1 MQISLYIGRRK
12 KKDRIV
18 DDELIK
24 YVEGDRSDRIKDLIL
39 KGLIFE
45 GRKDIEDNLL
55 DMRYM
60 YSGNFTAAAALEATP
75 MPVKPQVQP
84 EIQAQVQVQPQV
96 QASPVKPTSP
106 SASRPS
112 FKGIKVKRK
121 EIIDEDLENRI

>member
-24 YVEGDRSDRIKDLIL
+24 YIEGDRSNRIKDLIL

-60 YSGNFTAAAALEATP
+60 YSGSFTAAAALEPSP
-75 MPVKPQVQP
+75 MPVQPQIQPQVH
-84 EIQAQVQVQPQV
+84 PQV
-96 QASPVKPTSP
+96 QAAPVKPT
-106 SASRPS
+106 ALTVNRPS

>member
-24 YVEGDRSDRIKDLIL
+24 YIEGDRSDRIKDLIL

-45 GRKDIEDNLL
+45 GRKDIEDTLL

-60 YSGNFTAAAALEATP
+60 YSGSFTAATALEPTQ
-75 MPVKPQVQP
+75 MPVQPQ
-84 EIQAQVQVQPQV
+84 IQPQV
-96 QASPVKPTSP
+96 QASPIKPTS
-106 SASRPS
+106 SNVSMPS
-112 FKGIKVKRK
+112 FKGIKVKKK

>member
-24 YVEGDRSDRIKDLIL
+24 YIEGDRSDRIKDLIL

-60 YSGNFTAAAALEATP
+60 YSGNFTAATALEASP
-75 MPVKPQVQP
+75 MPVQPQIQP
-84 EIQAQVQVQPQV
+84 QIQAAAPAKPI
-96 QASPVKPTSP
+96 ASSVSK
-106 SASRPS
+106 PS
-112 FKGIKVKRK
+112 FKGIKVERK
-121 EIIDEDLENRI
+121 EIIDEDLESRI

>member
-24 YVEGDRSDRIKDLIL
+24 YIEGDRSDRIKDLIL

-45 GRKDIEDNLL
+45 GRKDIEDTLL

-60 YSGNFTAAAALEATP
+60 YSGSFTAATALEPTQ
-75 MPVKPQVQP
+75 MPVQPQIQP
-84 EIQAQVQVQPQV
+84 EIQPQV
-96 QASPVKPTSP
+96 QASPIKPTS
-106 SASRPS
+106 SNVSMPS

>member
-24 YVEGDRSDRIKDLIL
+24 YIEGDRSDRIKDLIL

-60 YSGNFTAAAALEATP
+60 YSGNFTAATALEVSPTP
-75 MPVKPQVQP
+75 
-84 EIQAQVQVQPQV
+84 IQPQV
-96 QASPVKPTSP
+96 QHRIPTSPVKTTS
-106 SASRPS
+106 STVGRPS
-112 FKGIKVKRK
+112 FKGIKVKRR
-121 EIIDEDLENRI
+121 EVVDEDLENRI